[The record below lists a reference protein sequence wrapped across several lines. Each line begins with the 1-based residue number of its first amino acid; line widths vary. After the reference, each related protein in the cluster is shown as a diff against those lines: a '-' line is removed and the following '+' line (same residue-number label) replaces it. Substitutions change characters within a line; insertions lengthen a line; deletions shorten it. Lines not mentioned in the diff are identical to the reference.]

1 MEGKMDN
8 YYDIIVVGGGPAGL
22 TAAIYALRARKS
34 VLLIER
40 FVAGGQVAITTNIE
54 NYPGFEAIDGQEL
67 SKRMFNQAKKLGMD
81 VVYSDV
87 QEYKLDGDLKTIRT
101 YKSEY
106 TAKAVILCMGV
117 SARQLEVDNEKRF
130 VGRGLSYCATCD
142 GNFFRDKDVAVVGG
156 GNTSFEDCLY
166 LANIVNKIYLIHRR
180 DAFRGDECTLGKL
193 HELEQMGK
201 LEFVYN
207 STVIKLEGDDK
218 VNGVV
223 VQNKIDKTER
233 GIPVSAVFVAIGRK
247 ADTNLLSDKLNLDDN
262 GYIVTDEDMRTN
274 IRGVYAAGDIRH
286 KKLRQIVT
294 ATADGAIAAVTAL
307 EVLR

>member
-1 MEGKMDN
+1 MDN